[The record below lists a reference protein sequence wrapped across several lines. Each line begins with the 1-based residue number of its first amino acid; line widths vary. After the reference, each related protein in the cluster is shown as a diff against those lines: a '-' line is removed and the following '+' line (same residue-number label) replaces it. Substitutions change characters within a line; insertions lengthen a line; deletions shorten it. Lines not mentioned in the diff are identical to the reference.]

1 MCPDDCL
8 FLSSVSPATC
18 AGFVGQEPAC
28 RAHHWCCQAP
38 GASPKKPH
46 ERQGELGTAVA
57 LARQHLPHRSLCQ
70 TSHPR
75 LRSSLPTCAKSDVGF
90 TTVGFLQ
97 CLKNCQRSLLQ
108 EPETACAV
116 CRCPGEVAIT
126 RPYCPLGGARVVPGT
141 SKSFAHTLSSS
152 IVRHKLI
159 IKKKEIV
166 M

>member
-46 ERQGELGTAVA
+46 ERQGELATVVD
-57 LARQHLPHRSLCQ
+57 LARQHPPHRSLCQ

-97 CLKNCQRSLLQ
+97 CLKIASDRFCKSR
-108 EPETACAV
+108 
-116 CRCPGEVAIT
+116 
-126 RPYCPLGGARVVPGT
+126 RPRVLCIGALARLPSRDLTVLSVVP
-141 SKSFAHTLSSS
+141 
-152 IVRHKLI
+152 
-159 IKKKEIV
+159 E
-166 M
+166 